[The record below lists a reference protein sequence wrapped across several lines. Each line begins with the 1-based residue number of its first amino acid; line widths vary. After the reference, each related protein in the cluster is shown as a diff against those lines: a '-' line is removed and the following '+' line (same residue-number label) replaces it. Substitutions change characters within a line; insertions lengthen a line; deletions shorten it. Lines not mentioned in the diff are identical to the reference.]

1 MLVLFEASSRQ
12 TCGISKE
19 GSKILLFVGQL
30 LHVIFTIRKQDCWT
44 QIKEESFH
52 FPRNFEDNYFVSGNL
67 IEEDDQWFDSRLQL
81 HFIVIGNYKIV
92 FAH

>member
-1 MLVLFEASSRQ
+1 M
-12 TCGISKE
+12 
-19 GSKILLFVGQL
+19 
-30 LHVIFTIRKQDCWT
+30 
-44 QIKEESFH
+44 
-52 FPRNFEDNYFVSGNL
+52 SGNL